1 MSEGLIW
8 SPVNN
13 IELDTRLRGLAM
25 EYLTENGDTNVE
37 IMDITEEYSN
47 YNGYSYLVE
56 FNTHA
61 ESGMLKITFENDV
74 PTIVEC

>member
-13 IELDTRLRGLAM
+13 IELNTRLRSLTM
-25 EYLTENGDTNVE
+25 EYLTENGDTNIE
-37 IMDITEEYSN
+37 IVGTTEEYSN

-56 FNTHA
+56 FKTHT

-74 PTIVEC
+74 PTIV